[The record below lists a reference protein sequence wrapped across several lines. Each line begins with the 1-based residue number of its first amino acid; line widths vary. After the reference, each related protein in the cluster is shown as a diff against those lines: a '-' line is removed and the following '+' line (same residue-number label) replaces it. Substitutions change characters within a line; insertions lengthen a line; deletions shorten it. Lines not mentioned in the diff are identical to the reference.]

1 MFLFVIPLVLLCQFV
16 FIFQQSSLSL
26 LYFDKQAEKKEQFV
40 FNFTQT
46 GPHRS
51 FIYVR
56 MIVLEPFAN
65 NWLPL
70 PYLGKTTRMLS
81 IFMFLLGHS
90 TICQLPLNDNG
101 YHLYVSAFH
110 FFFIWSTWV
119 YADMCLQPQFMLL
132 ISKWWHS
139 IRMQTKIRLGFI
151 SGVACINK
159 TITHHCCAN
168 HACICVLYTTRVF
181 LHL

>member
-1 MFLFVIPLVLLCQFV
+1 MHKDKDHNVMKPHFRLFPCMNWWIIIEHYYQKYIFHWMSLIVIPLVLLCQFV

-26 LYFDKQAEKKEQFV
+26 SYFDKHAEKKEQFV

-46 GPHRS
+46 GPHKS

-56 MIVLEPFAN
+56 MAVVESFAN

-70 PYLGKTTRMLS
+70 PYLCKITRMLS

-110 FFFIWSTWV
+110 F
-119 YADMCLQPQFMLL
+119 
-132 ISKWWHS
+132 S
-139 IRMQTKIRLGFI
+139 IDRPEYMQTCTCSLE
-151 SGVACINK
+151 
-159 TITHHCCAN
+159 
-168 HACICVLYTTRVF
+168 LYF
-181 LHL
+181 W